1 MPYLSC
7 KKIENDVYNF
17 PTWQYCKYKDIF
29 DSRIII
35 NSTAKFYISISYQ
48 KDLLSIDTRI
58 FTPSYFK
65 MCGISILYTC
75 QEINDKFLFR
85 IQKSFD
91 HTPDFFSS
99 LLCLCGKR
107 NHQCP
112 FFYLQSL
119 FDGFDLFLHLASL
132 DLI

>member
-1 MPYLSC
+1 MAVQKRTAMC
-7 KKIENDVYNF
+7 KMNNSKKALLRALRGIRSF
-17 PTWQYCKYKDIF
+17 AHAILFFCKH
-29 DSRIII
+29 
-35 NSTAKFYISISYQ
+35 
-48 KDLLSIDTRI
+48 
-58 FTPSYFK
+58 YFK
-65 MCGISILYTC
+65 MCGISVLYTC

-85 IQKSFD
+85 IQKSFN